1 VTAALARRRRVPEFT
16 GYRRG
21 SGHMTVGLAEKVIA
35 SPRFHRYR
43 GQVQLILTSPP
54 FPLNRRKRY
63 GNLQGDEYKDWLAS
77 FAPIFLDLLTPTGSI
92 VLEVGNAWEPKRPV
106 MSTLTIESLLAFL
119 KRGNLNLCQQFIAHN
134 PARLPSPVQWVNI
147 DRVRVKDSFTHIWW
161 MSATD
166 HPKANNRQ
174 VLTEYS
180 AQMKALLRRG
190 SYNTGRRPSEHIIGD
205 ESFLT
210 DNGGAIA
217 SNVLEHSNT
226 MSSDFYRQYCLD
238 QDLPVHPARMPTGIS
253 KFFIEFLTSPGDLV
267 LDPFAGSN
275 TTGAVAHALKRKWI
289 AIEADAAYAQGS
301 LGRFLDASTT

>member
-1 VTAALARRRRVPEFT
+1 MSFT
-16 GYRRG
+16 FTPRYPDPQFKGYRRG
-21 SGHMTVGLAEKVIA
+21 SGHMIVGLAEEVIA
-35 SPRFHRYR
+35 SRRFDKYR
-43 GQVQLILTSPP
+43 GQVQLVLTSPP

-77 FAPIFLDLLTPTGSI
+77 FAPTFRDLLTPTGSI

-106 MSTLTIESLLAFL
+106 MSTLTVESLLAFL
-119 KRGNLNLCQQFIAHN
+119 KKGDLNLCQQFISHN

-161 MSATD
+161 MSPTD
-166 HPKANNRQ
+166 HPRANNRN

-180 AQMKALLRRG
+180 PRMRALHSRG
-190 SYNTGRRPSEHIIGD
+190 SYNTGRRPSEHIIGE

-210 DNGGAIA
+210 DNGGAIP

-226 MSSDFYRQYCLD
+226 VSCDYYRQYCLER
-238 QDLPVHPARMPTGIS
+238 DLPIHPARMPAGIT

-275 TTGAVAHALKRKWI
+275 TTGAMAYTLKRKWI
-289 AIEADAAYAQGS
+289 AIEANAEYADGS
-301 LGRFLDASTT
+301 LGRFEQVTIR